1 MININNSLKFL
12 TISLSLASVSGCSV
26 LGKAGDAAK
35 NVTSFGGQQSSSNT
49 VAVNEK
55 LIIPPSL
62 KKPTPQASKR
72 VSSSKPGNTRNTAKQ
87 QKAKNYYVVVG
98 TYPDQ
103 GQALDTFVR
112 LSSIGLPGAT
122 MESRT
127 TTKGKVLHMVRLG
140 PYQKQEDIDRVKDSL
155 TSDGLSQFKVVAN

>member
-1 MININNSLKFL
+1 MNNKLL
-12 TISLSLASVSGCSV
+12 ISTAIMLAFIFSGISGCSTF
-26 LGKAGDAAK
+26 GKVGKSARNMTK
-35 NVTSFGGQQSSSNT
+35 FGSQNQNGG

-62 KKPTPQASKR
+62 KQPASNTVSGTPQQAKNVASM
-72 VSSSKPGNTRNTAKQ
+72 
-87 QKAKNYYVVVG
+87 QKKNYYIVVG

-103 GQALDTFVR
+103 EQALDTFVR

-122 MESRT
+122 METRA
-127 TTKGKVLHMVRLG
+127 TKSGKVLHMVRLG

-155 TSDGLSQFKVVAN
+155 TSDGLSQFKVVEN

>member
-72 VSSSKPGNTRNTAKQ
+72 ISSSKTSNTAKQ